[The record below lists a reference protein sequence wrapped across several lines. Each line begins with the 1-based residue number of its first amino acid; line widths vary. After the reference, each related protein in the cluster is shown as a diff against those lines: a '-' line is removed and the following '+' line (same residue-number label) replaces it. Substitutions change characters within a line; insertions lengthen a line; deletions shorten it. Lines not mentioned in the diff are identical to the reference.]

1 MGFTITGS
9 LYKTIPHGE
18 LNSMYGRVVAYRFD
32 KTLGELFATVCLYKD
47 AKSAKS
53 NQNINYPND
62 FAESQAVIGS
72 DLEIVNGEETTSI
85 SYPSLINIPMTSS
98 VDVEIPIFTNHIT
111 SQSLNYYDF
120 DENGE
125 VVEKSKWE
133 YYSQSV
139 QIGTQIKKQNIINTE
154 LVIGNAFP
162 FIYNIVTSKYKEI
175 FGNDNI
181 INS

>member
-9 LYKTIPHGE
+9 LFKTNQHGE
-18 LNSMYGRVVAYRFD
+18 LKSMYGRITAYRFD
-32 KTLGELFATVCLYKD
+32 KTLGEVVANVSLYKD

-62 FAESQAVIGS
+62 FTEFQGLIGNN
-72 DLEIVNGEETTSI
+72 LEIVNGEETTSV

-98 VDVEIPIFTNHIT
+98 VDVEVPIFTNHIV
-111 SQSLNYYDF
+111 SESVSYYDF
-120 DENGE
+120 DDNGN

-133 YYSQSV
+133 YFSQSV
-139 QIGTQIKKQNIINTE
+139 QIGTQIERQDIINTE
-154 LVIGNAFP
+154 LVIGNPFP
-162 FIYNIVTSKYKEI
+162 FIYNIVTSIYKDI
-175 FGNDNI
+175 FGNENI